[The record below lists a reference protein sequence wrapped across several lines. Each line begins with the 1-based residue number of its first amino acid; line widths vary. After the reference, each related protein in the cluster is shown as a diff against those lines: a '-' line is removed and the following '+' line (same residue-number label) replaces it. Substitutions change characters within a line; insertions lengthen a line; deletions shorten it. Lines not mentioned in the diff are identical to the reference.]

1 MSSTET
7 VLETE
12 EMFSEVQRDNRH
24 GRAWVP
30 VEEMQHTGRSLFN
43 KQQGLESP
51 LRRDWSEECAL
62 VTFKALVVLKTWSDK
77 ALPKW
82 LILTKLI

>member
-43 KQQGLESP
+43 KQ
-51 LRRDWSEECAL
+51 
-62 VTFKALVVLKTWSDK
+62 
-77 ALPKW
+77 
-82 LILTKLI
+82 